1 MKINL
6 SCKTSCYER
15 ISPHSP
21 VKLYGQNYKNELFPE
36 LSVSKLKE
44 MNNFMRIVQIICML
58 LHLEL

>member
-44 MNNFMRIVQIICML
+44 MNNFIRIVQIICML
-58 LHLEL
+58 LHLEH